1 MMSIK
6 SIVEHWTWG
15 IVAFILVVLA
25 AFGVSGT
32 LDVMAGKPF
41 GSTVAGNLADPN
53 PLYVAVAAVG
63 LVILAA
69 RTIAH
74 YRRQKR

>member
-1 MMSIK
+1 MNIK
-6 SIVEHWTWG
+6 SITEHWTWG
-15 IVAFILVVLA
+15 IVAFILVAIV

-32 LDVMAGKPF
+32 LDLLADKPF

-53 PLYVAVAAVG
+53 PLYVAVAAAG
-63 LVILAA
+63 LLILAA
-69 RTIAH
+69 RTIVN

>member
-1 MMSIK
+1 
-6 SIVEHWTWG
+6 
-15 IVAFILVVLA
+15 
-25 AFGVSGT
+25 
-32 LDVMAGKPF
+32 MAGKPF